1 MGIQIEGSIVFPT
14 PYPEADGEE
23 SLAVANFRRYLRI
36 RTVHPKPDYRSCSV
50 FLRGLAEEIGL
61 DFKEIECVQGKPIS
75 ILTWKGTD
83 PSLPSIMLNSHTDVV
98 PVFEESWLHDPF
110 SADRVVNSE
119 GETVIIARGSQD
131 MKIVGILYLEAI
143 RELKKSYPQP
153 LRTVHMSFVPDEE
166 IDGSDG
172 MKEFIKTDLFKE
184 LNVGLALDEG
194 ISNEG
199 GFYRVFYGERSPWK
213 VRYTTT
219 GNTGHGSQFIGDLAT
234 DKLFRIAKK
243 LRDFRFTQE
252 LILVDNP
259 ERTLGDVT
267 TINLTQ
273 LQSGVQFNVVP
284 KTAAAVFDIRIS
296 PNVNLQEFKATLESF
311 AAEEGADIEFLS
323 YFEGGVNTTI
333 SDDFPWWRAFKK
345 GFANSGKEFKL
356 EIFPAA
362 TDSRYLR
369 QAGFPA
375 YGVSPLRNTPILLH
389 DHNEY
394 VKESTVAEGLDFY
407 MHLLPELFNMPS
419 EN

>member
-1 MGIQIEGSIVFPT
+1 MLVQRKMGIQIEGSIVFPT

-284 KTAAAVFDIRIS
+284 KTAAFLTFGFPPMSTFKSSRPLSRAL
-296 PNVNLQEFKATLESF
+296 LQKKAPTLNSYHILKEES
-311 AAEEGADIEFLS
+311 IPQYPMTFL
-323 YFEGGVNTTI
+323 GGVRSRRDLQTAAKSLSLRFSLLQLTQDI
-333 SDDFPWWRAFKK
+333 
-345 GFANSGKEFKL
+345 FA
-356 EIFPAA
+356 
-362 TDSRYLR
+362 R
-369 QAGFPA
+369 
-375 YGVSPLRNTPILLH
+375 
-389 DHNEY
+389 
-394 VKESTVAEGLDFY
+394 LDFLH
-407 MHLLPELFNMPS
+407 MA
-419 EN
+419 